1 MLTKFAADRA
11 WLPLLRVCLKMLAA
25 QTDKILFEPRRE
37 DWHDTPL
44 HQISKLSN
52 VPPRFIF
59 EGLMSFVQRPNPWK
73 ENYFELRILKSF
85 TGHGKKTENLLFQGT
100 DGEGGAQQ
108 ELSTGAGG
116 KMMKIV
122 PMARMLP
129 MTYVLWSWLFTCWPL
144 DNLPCEEHV
153 VFSWPLACSSHNKS
167 MIIPNA
173 LTPFSTCSYKEPWL
187 TMGDIHARPNLKK
200 YCTLRIIPIR
210 TCFEFYLVGHLSEV
224 RFRTGLS

>member
-1 MLTKFAADRA
+1 
-11 WLPLLRVCLKMLAA
+11 MLAA

-108 ELSTGAGG
+108 ELSTGARG
-116 KMMKIV
+116 KNDEDRSDGQDAAHDIRLV
-122 PMARMLP
+122 ELSFHML
-129 MTYVLWSWLFTCWPL
+129 TSGQ
-144 DNLPCEEHV
+144 
-153 VFSWPLACSSHNKS
+153 
-167 MIIPNA
+167 
-173 LTPFSTCSYKEPWL
+173 LT
-187 TMGDIHARPNLKK
+187 
-200 YCTLRIIPIR
+200 
-210 TCFEFYLVGHLSEV
+210 V
-224 RFRTGLS
+224 